1 MDRMTDLPEY
11 QRTDLPNSRIEDE
24 NDLILVEVA
33 YASTES
39 QEIVQLRVPRGT
51 VAYDAVSL
59 SKITNIFPEVDINE
73 ADLGVF
79 SSPLDGKR
87 RPSSKTYVLLE
98 NDRVEIYRPLIISPM
113 ELRRQRANLRS
124 ESAKGKKNAK

>member
-1 MDRMTDLPEY
+1 MDKMTDLPEY
-11 QRTDLPNSRIEDE
+11 QRTDVPNSRIEDE

-124 ESAKGKKNAK
+124 ESATGKKNAK

>member
-11 QRTDLPNSRIEDE
+11 QRTDVPNSRIEDE

-87 RPSSKTYVLLE
+87 RPSSRTYVLLE

-113 ELRRQRANLRS
+113 ELRRPRANLRS

>member
-1 MDRMTDLPEY
+1 MTDLPEY

-59 SKITNIFPEVDINE
+59 SKITNIFPEVDMNE

-113 ELRRQRANLRS
+113 ELRRQRTILRS
-124 ESAKGKKNAK
+124 ESATGKKNAK

>member
-11 QRTDLPNSRIEDE
+11 QRTDVPNSRIEDE

-98 NDRVEIYRPLIISPM
+98 NDRVEIYRPLTISPM

>member
-11 QRTDLPNSRIEDE
+11 QRTDVPNSRIEDE

-87 RPSSKTYVLLE
+87 RPSSRTYVLLE

-113 ELRRQRANLRS
+113 ELRRQRANLR
-124 ESAKGKKNAK
+124 

>member
-1 MDRMTDLPEY
+1 MDRMTDLHEY
-11 QRTDLPNSRIEDE
+11 QRTDVPNSRIEDE

-87 RPSSKTYVLLE
+87 RPSSRTYVLLE

>member
-11 QRTDLPNSRIEDE
+11 QRTDVPNSRIEDE

-87 RPSSKTYVLLE
+87 RPSSKTYVLSE

>member
-124 ESAKGKKNAK
+124 ESATGKKNAK

>member
-39 QEIVQLRVPRGT
+39 QEIIQLRVPRGT

>member
-1 MDRMTDLPEY
+1 MTDLPEY
-11 QRTDLPNSRIEDE
+11 QRTDVPNSRIEDE

-87 RPSSKTYVLLE
+87 RPSSKTYVLSE

>member
-11 QRTDLPNSRIEDE
+11 QRTDVPNSRIEDE

-59 SKITNIFPEVDINE
+59 SKITNIFPEVDIND

-87 RPSSKTYVLLE
+87 RPSSRTYVLLE

>member
-11 QRTDLPNSRIEDE
+11 QRTDVPNSRIEDE

-59 SKITNIFPEVDINE
+59 SKITNIFQEVDINE

-87 RPSSKTYVLLE
+87 RPSSRTYVLLE

>member
-11 QRTDLPNSRIEDE
+11 QRTDVPNSRIEDE

-87 RPSSKTYVLLE
+87 RPSSRTYVLLE
-98 NDRVEIYRPLIISPM
+98 NDRVEISRPLIISPV

>member
-1 MDRMTDLPEY
+1 MDRMIDFPRH
-11 QRTDLPNSRIEDE
+11 QRADVPNSRIEDE
-24 NDLILVEVA
+24 TDLILVEVA
-33 YASTES
+33 YASTEK

-51 VAYDAVSL
+51 VAYDAVIL

-113 ELRRQRANLRS
+113 ELRRKRANLRAK
-124 ESAKGKKNAK
+124 SAKGKKNAK

>member
-11 QRTDLPNSRIEDE
+11 QRTDVANSRREDE

-87 RPSSKTYVLLE
+87 RPSSRTYVLLE

>member
-11 QRTDLPNSRIEDE
+11 QRTDVPNSRIEDE

-87 RPSSKTYVLLE
+87 RPSSRTYVLLE
-98 NDRVEIYRPLIISPM
+98 NDRVEIYRPLIIAPM
-113 ELRRQRANLRS
+113 ELRRQRANLRP

>member
-11 QRTDLPNSRIEDE
+11 QRTDVPNSRIEDE

-73 ADLGVF
+73 AELGVF

-87 RPSSKTYVLLE
+87 RPSSRTYVLLE

>member
-1 MDRMTDLPEY
+1 MDKMTDLPEY
-11 QRTDLPNSRIEDE
+11 QRTDVPNSRIEDE

-39 QEIVQLRVPRGT
+39 QEIIQLRVPRGT

-59 SKITNIFPEVDINE
+59 SKITNIFPEVDMNE

-124 ESAKGKKNAK
+124 ESATGKKNAK

>member
-59 SKITNIFPEVDINE
+59 SKIMNIFPEVDMNE

-79 SSPLDGKR
+79 SSPLDVKR

>member
-1 MDRMTDLPEY
+1 MDRMNSLFGY
-11 QRTDLPNSRIEDE
+11 QREDVPNSRIEDE
-24 NDLILVEVA
+24 TDSILVEVA
-33 YASTES
+33 YASTEK

-51 VAYDAVSL
+51 VAYDAVIL
-59 SKITNIFPEVDINE
+59 SKITNIFPEIDINE

-87 RPSSKTYVLLE
+87 RPSSKTYILLE

-113 ELRRQRANLRS
+113 ELRRKRSDLRA

>member
-11 QRTDLPNSRIEDE
+11 QRTDVPNSRIEDD

-87 RPSSKTYVLLE
+87 RPSSRTYVLLE

>member
-11 QRTDLPNSRIEDE
+11 QRTDVPNSRIEDE

-39 QEIVQLRVPRGT
+39 QEIVQLRVPSGT

-87 RPSSKTYVLLE
+87 RPSSRTYVLLE

>member
-11 QRTDLPNSRIEDE
+11 QRMDLPNSRIEDE

>member
-87 RPSSKTYVLLE
+87 RPSSRTYVLLE

>member
-39 QEIVQLRVPRGT
+39 QEIIQLRVPRGT

-59 SKITNIFPEVDINE
+59 SKITNIFPEVDMNE

>member
-1 MDRMTDLPEY
+1 MTDLPEY
-11 QRTDLPNSRIEDE
+11 QRTDVPNSRIEDE

-59 SKITNIFPEVDINE
+59 SKITNIFPEVDIIE

-87 RPSSKTYVLLE
+87 RPSSKTYVLSE

>member
-1 MDRMTDLPEY
+1 MTDLPEY
-11 QRTDLPNSRIEDE
+11 QRTDVPNSRIEDE

-79 SSPLDGKR
+79 SIPLDGKR
-87 RPSSKTYVLLE
+87 RPSSRTYVLLE

>member
-59 SKITNIFPEVDINE
+59 SKITNVFPEVDINE

-124 ESAKGKKNAK
+124 ESATGKKNAK

>member
-98 NDRVEIYRPLIISPM
+98 NDRVEIYRPLITSPM

>member
-1 MDRMTDLPEY
+1 MDKMTDLPEY
-11 QRTDLPNSRIEDE
+11 QRTDVPNSRIEDE

-87 RPSSKTYVLLE
+87 RPSSRTYVLLE

>member
-11 QRTDLPNSRIEDE
+11 QRTDVPNSRIEDE

-87 RPSSKTYVLLE
+87 RPSSRTYVLLE

>member
-11 QRTDLPNSRIEDE
+11 QRTDVPNSRIEDV
-24 NDLILVEVA
+24 NDLIFVVVA

-87 RPSSKTYVLLE
+87 RPSSRTYVLLE

>member
-1 MDRMTDLPEY
+1 MTDLPEF
-11 QRTDLPNSRIEDE
+11 QRANVPNSRIEDK
-24 NDLILVEVA
+24 DDFILVEVA
-33 YASTES
+33 YASTER

-51 VAYDAVSL
+51 VAYDAVTL
-59 SKITNIFPEVDINE
+59 SKITKIFPELDINE
-73 ADLGVF
+73 VDLGVF

-87 RPSSKTYVLLE
+87 RQSSKTYVLLE

-113 ELRRQRANLRS
+113 ELRRKRANLRA